1 MKILGIDIGNTTIE
15 FGLIK
20 DINSIS
26 SFKVHTDLKK
36 TEDEWY
42 LLIKEILNTLD
53 FEPVVQTAL
62 ISSVV
67 PHIADRVKKA
77 TKKIV
82 KDVYI
87 IGDDIPYSIK
97 INYNKPEDV
106 GTDRI
111 VNAIAVLN
119 MYKLPA
125 VVVDFGTAV
134 TFDYVNERGE
144 YEGGAIFPGLK
155 SSVEALF
162 QKTAK
167 LPTVEIKPVE
177 APIGKTTT
185 ESIQS
190 GIFNGFVSLVE
201 GVIKKIEN
209 STGKKVSV
217 ILTGGDSQVIGKG
230 LTIPHTI
237 DTYLNMRGIF
247 YIYKSLEKLDTNV

>member
-1 MKILGIDIGNTTIE
+1 MKLLGIDIGNTTTE
-15 FGLIK
+15 FGLIEG
-20 DINSIS
+20 INSIL
-26 SFKVHTDLKK
+26 SFKVHTNLRK
-36 TEDEWY
+36 TEDEWFFM
-42 LLIKEILNTLD
+42 IKEILNTLD
-53 FEPVVQTAL
+53 FEPVIQTAL

-67 PHIADRVKKA
+67 PHITERVKRSI
-77 TKKIV
+77 KKIV
-82 KDVYI
+82 KEVYV

-111 VNAIAVLN
+111 VNAIAILN
-119 MYKLPA
+119 MYQLPA

-134 TFDYVNERGE
+134 TFDYVNEKGE

-177 APIGKTTT
+177 NPIGKTTT

-201 GVIKKIEN
+201 GMIKKIEN
-209 STGKKVSV
+209 NTGKKVNV

-230 LTIPHTI
+230 LNIPHII
-237 DTYLNMRGIF
+237 DTHLNMKGIF